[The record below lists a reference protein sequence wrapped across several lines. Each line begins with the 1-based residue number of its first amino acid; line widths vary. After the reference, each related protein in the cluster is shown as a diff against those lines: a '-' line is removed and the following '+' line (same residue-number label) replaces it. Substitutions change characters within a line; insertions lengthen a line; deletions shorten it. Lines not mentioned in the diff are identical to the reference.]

1 MKKLTIS
8 IEPRLY
14 NISNNSKIFA
24 EASKHCQKTVNQFG
38 YEYNL
43 QYKLPNNESKIRS
56 KLPKNR
62 KKNILWFNSPFPR
75 NVYNNICKYFVLLIQ
90 KHFLNNHKYRKIF
103 NKNNVK
109 ISYSCM
115 ANIKSIINMHNKEVS
130 NDGKKQKQ

>member
-1 MKKLTIS
+1 MKVKSEVNCL
-8 IEPRLY
+8 
-14 NISNNSKIFA
+14 KIA
-24 EASKHCQKTVNQFG
+24 
-38 YEYNL
+38 
-43 QYKLPNNESKIRS
+43 
-56 KLPKNR
+56 